1 MKYVLK
7 NKDRA
12 VLEFE
17 VITKKSFIEALQENS
32 YTNEIANIKII
43 DNKMLPNNIDRQDL
57 TNSLM
62 QWINGRKAPKN
73 REFIDEI
80 VATYSH
86 INKQE
91 GLMDYID
98 ISLGLSLNDSY
109 WIIPANQNYEWQ
121 KYNLYANDFDKALEL
136 VAFSGNS
143 HKAVGITSSPEYTTN
158 GMLKKC
164 WHRDNGQ
171 IYLYKGCVSANYKQS
186 NVGKEAYSEYYMAQ
200 IAEVLEFEHISYD
213 LKEFHGQIV
222 STCPLFTNE
231 NEGYMAIYY
240 LLDKQSLQKRGLE
253 TIDPLSNIYGR
264 ESLQNLMLF
273 DGIIC
278 NKDRHLGNFGMIID
292 NNTNAILRPAP
303 IFDNGF
309 SMINFLHE
317 DELNNIIEATKKYQS
332 KLDKSFDEQTRLFVQ
347 PRHIP
352 NLERLKTFE
361 FKRHKAFNLPDSWLE
376 PIQKALQDR
385 ANLALEFAYQKDKKL
400 QIAKTKDIAK
410 TKQRDNEIEM
420 R

>member
-1 MKYVLK
+1 MKYLLK
-7 NKDRA
+7 NKDSV

-17 VITKKSFIEALQENS
+17 VSIKESFIQALQEKS
-32 YTNEIANIKII
+32 YTNEISDIKII
-43 DNKMLPNNIDRQDL
+43 DKKLLPKNIDIQDL
-57 TNSLM
+57 ANSLA

-86 INKQE
+86 TNKQE

-109 WIIPANQNYEWQ
+109 WIIPTNQNYEWQ
-121 KYNLYANDFDKALEL
+121 KYNLYTNDFDKALEL

-143 HKAVGITSSPEYTTN
+143 HKANKITSSPEYTTN

-164 WHRDNGQ
+164 WHRENGQ

-200 IAEVLEFEHISYD
+200 IAEVLGFEHISYD
-213 LKEFHGQIV
+213 LREFHGQLV
-222 STCPLFTNE
+222 STCPIFTNE
-231 NEGYMAIYY
+231 NEGYIAIYY
-240 LLDKQSLQKRGLE
+240 LLDKHSLQKRGLE
-253 TIDPLSNIYGR
+253 TIDPLSNIYGK
-264 ESLQNLMLF
+264 ESLQNLMFF
-273 DGIIC
+273 DSVIC

-292 NNTNAILRPAP
+292 NNTNELLRPAP

-309 SMINFLHE
+309 SMINFLKE
-317 DELNNIIEATKKYQS
+317 NELNNIAESIKKYQS
-332 KLDKSFDEQTRLFVQ
+332 KLDKSFDEQMRLFVQ

-352 NLERLKTFE
+352 NLEKLQTFE
-361 FKRHKAFNLPDSWLE
+361 FKKHKEFNLPDEWLE
-376 PIQKALQDR
+376 SIQKAIQDR
-385 ANLALEFAYQKDKKL
+385 AKLAIELCHKKPTTL
-400 QIAKTKDIAK
+400 TNQ
-410 TKQRDNEIEM
+410 
-420 R
+420 

>member
-1 MKYVLK
+1 MKYLLK
-7 NKDRA
+7 NKDSV

-17 VITKKSFIEALQENS
+17 VSIKESFIQTLQEKS
-32 YTNEIANIKII
+32 YTNEISDIKII
-43 DNKMLPNNIDRQDL
+43 DKKLLPKSIDIQDL
-57 TNSLM
+57 ANSLT

-86 INKQE
+86 TNKQE

-121 KYNLYANDFDKALEL
+121 KYNLYTNDFDKALEL

-143 HKAVGITSSPEYTTN
+143 HKANKITSSPEYTTN

-164 WHRDNGQ
+164 WHRENGQ

-200 IAEVLEFEHISYD
+200 IAKVLGFEHISYD
-213 LKEFHGQIV
+213 LREFHGQLV
-222 STCPLFTNE
+222 STCPIFTNE
-231 NEGYMAIYY
+231 NEGYIAIYY

-253 TIDPLSNIYGR
+253 TIDPLSNIYGK
-264 ESLQNLMLF
+264 ESLQNLMFF
-273 DGIIC
+273 DSVIC

-292 NNTNAILRPAP
+292 NNTNELLRPAP

-309 SMINFLHE
+309 SMINFLKE
-317 DELNNIIEATKKYQS
+317 NELNNIAESIKKYQS
-332 KLDKSFDEQTRLFVQ
+332 KLDKSFDEQMRLFVQ

-352 NLERLKTFE
+352 NLEKLQTFE
-361 FKRHKAFNLPDSWLE
+361 FKKHKEFNLPDEWLE
-376 PIQKALQDR
+376 SIQKAIQDR
-385 ANLALEFAYQKDKKL
+385 AKLAIELCHKKPTIPTN
-400 QIAKTKDIAK
+400 Q
-410 TKQRDNEIEM
+410 
-420 R
+420 